1 VKNNPARILRTF
13 ALHLRGSVFLIAL
26 TFTAAAHAQFAKIVD
41 VQFTGQCNAIPDTIG
56 IVLDGQEAYQFDVYR
71 KDDGHWIG
79 DVPATVGMIEASNTI
94 GSARVHGWRTDC
106 QRSRR
111 GTRNRDRV
119 ASFTFKCDP
128 YDAMNADIST
138 APAVNFSYVRLLPAN
153 PTIDDS
159 CDCVEVG
166 ASRGKQKIPDLRF
179 ASRSI
184 GTVLGRRMKAD
195 PGTPFEELRLQLL
208 ATRPSPKACG
218 MLVNDPEVIAAAS
231 RGPIKVQRIVKLL
244 SSQRNANK
252 GCQAPTL
259 STPAIVI
266 DEQTFPE
273 GELVLKLKKAE

>member
-26 TFTAAAHAQFAKIVD
+26 TFTTAAHAQFAKIVD

-56 IVLDGQEAYQFDVYR
+56 IVLDGQEAYQFDAYR

-79 DVPATVGMIEASNTI
+79 DVPAAVGMIEASNTI

-111 GTRNRDRV
+111 GTRNSDRV

-128 YDAMNADIST
+128 YGAMNADIST
-138 APAVNFSYVRLLPAN
+138 APPINFSYVRLLSSN
-153 PTIDDS
+153 PTNDDS
-159 CDCVEVG
+159 CDCLEVG
-166 ASRGKQKIPDLRF
+166 ASRGKQKIQDLRF
-179 ASRSI
+179 SSRSI
-184 GTVLGRRMKAD
+184 RTGLGRMKAD
-195 PGTPFEELRLQLL
+195 AGTPFEELRLQLL
-208 ATRPSPKACG
+208 AAKPSPKACG

-231 RGPIKVQRIVKLL
+231 RGPINVQGIVKLL
-244 SSQRNANK
+244 SLQRNANK

-266 DEQTFPE
+266 DERTFPE
-273 GELVLKLKKAE
+273 GELVLKLKKGE